1 MKPGNPR
8 REGGKKGGRDEREGG
23 RNGREEGTYGREGG
37 MECDS
42 NYEVGGYGMELVL
55 NREVLL

>member
-8 REGGKKGGRDEREGG
+8 REGGREGEEREGRTRG
-23 RNGREEGTYGREGG
+23 RDIWEG
-37 MECDS
+37 CDS
-42 NYEVGGYGMELVL
+42 NYEVGAYFMEWVR